1 MRFNNRACALMEIPD
16 LPQGAFEHIGD
27 RKIKPQGGGGIGDFF
42 SPITDPISD
51 VLGTSGGGGGILG
64 AVEDVG
70 KGIGS
75 IGESIDK
82 AVTQPIGK
90 GLAEV
95 DKFVGRE
102 IPGGWALPAAIATYY
117 AAPYAAPYLTGSTA
131 AAGAAGAAEAAAAL
145 EAAALAEGATTAG
158 MVAAANTGLP
168 AGTATLA
175 GLVEAAAPAAAA
187 AAEVSTAL
195 PYTEAFDAV
204 NLAQQ
209 GLSQGQ
215 IAQTLELSA
224 GVDKFIA
231 ADMASLASQ
240 GLSPDQI
247 VQTLSYS
254 YSPAELKPLGIESKA
269 LGLPKKGLTAGQALQ
284 GARLASGLLA
294 QRPQQPQLRQPQLQM
309 PQIRPAGAVDYS
321 GLLGLITPRMAARN
335 PNSLL
340 G

>member
-27 RKIKPQGGGGIGDFF
+27 RKIKPQGGGNPI
-42 SPITDPISD
+42 SAITDPISKAI
-51 VLGTSGGGGGILG
+51 GTDGSGGGALG
-64 AVEDVG
+64 ALAKIDPGPAIG
-70 KGIGS
+70 KV
-75 IGESIDK
+75 GESIDK

-90 GLAEV
+90 GLSEV

-102 IPGGWALPAAIATYY
+102 IPGGWKTVALASAAL
-117 AAPYAAPYLTGSTA
+117 AAPYAAPYLAGEGAAASGFAGLDAATA
-131 AAGAAGAAEAAAAL
+131 AELGLSGGSGLGISGASGNVLSGIVGADALAGAA
-145 EAAALAEGATTAG
+145 AT
-158 MVAAANTGLP
+158 
-168 AGTATLA
+168 
-175 GLVEAAAPAAAA
+175 
-187 AAEVSTAL
+187 AAEVGTAL

-224 GVDKFIA
+224 GVDSFLA
-231 ADMASLASQ
+231 RDMDSLAAQ

-254 YSPAELKPLGIESKA
+254 YSPAELAGTGIESKA
-269 LGLPKKGLTAGQALQ
+269 LGLPKKGITAGQALQ
-284 GARLASGLLA
+284 GARLASGLL

-321 GLLGLITPRMAARN
+321 GLLGLLTPTMARRN